1 MKKKMSGVI
10 VVEGAMDIAFLSNF
24 LESEIVSVNG
34 SAIDENVVHYLQ
46 SLPSSTPIYLLLDP
60 DSPGEKIRHSLHQ
73 QLNHYTDVFVPKAK
87 AIKGKKVGVAESNK
101 QTILDAFAQSVEFHQ
116 KHNEPTISMQDLVFL
131 QLTGSENATV
141 RRRQVEQHFHLGFTN
156 TKTLLKRLNQRQ
168 ITLQQMM
175 EVLS

>member
-1 MKKKMSGVI
+1 MKKKISGVI

-101 QTILDAFAQSVEFHQ
+101 QTILDAFAQSVEVGQ
-116 KHNEPTISMQDLVFL
+116 KNYEPTISMQDLVIL

-141 RRRQVEQHFHLGFTN
+141 RRRQVEKHFHLGFTN

>member
-1 MKKKMSGVI
+1 MKKKISGVI

-24 LESEIVSVNG
+24 LESEFVSVNG
-34 SAIDENVVHYLQ
+34 SAIDENVVRYLQ

-60 DSPGEKIRHSLHQ
+60 DSPGEKIRHTLHQ
-73 QLNHYTDVFVPKAK
+73 QLNHYTDVFVPKAQ
-87 AIKGKKVGVAESNK
+87 AFKGKKVGVAESNK
-101 QTILDAFAQSVEFHQ
+101 QTILDAFSHSVEVHQ
-116 KHNEPTISMQDLVFL
+116 KYNEPTISMQDLVSL